1 VFIANCIFAWVWVFL
16 SITGYYFVRKRLGE
30 KWNVWVFLAAGWFFL
45 AAAQTIFLFSVELNL
60 ALIATLW
67 IMSYI
72 LIMASIVLLFLKV
85 IRYKRM
91 KLE

>member
-1 VFIANCIFAWVWVFL
+1 VFIANCIFAWIWVFL
-16 SITGYYFVRKRLGE
+16 SIAGYYFVRKRLGE
-30 KWNVWVFLAAGWFFL
+30 KWNVWAFLAVGWFFL
-45 AAAQTIFLFSVELNL
+45 ATAQTIFLFSIELNL